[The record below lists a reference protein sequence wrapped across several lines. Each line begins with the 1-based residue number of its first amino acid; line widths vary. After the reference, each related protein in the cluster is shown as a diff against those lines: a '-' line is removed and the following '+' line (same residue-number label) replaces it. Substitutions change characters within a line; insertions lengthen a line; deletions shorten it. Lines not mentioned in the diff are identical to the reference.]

1 MKVPDRKEEK
11 NKEAGREI
19 KSEVSFEIGE
29 MIEVYDD
36 RYRKWRVGLIR
47 YLTCEKWN
55 AVRTIDYTFYVSKE
69 EERMRSLSN
78 EKLKEKLFDMYLG
91 QSIQSTHIS
100 LVILLHYLFLFCEEA
115 CSPTITKSNCKYSRN
130 DHIQP
135 PSIFLAIL
143 NNSFY
148 FRGVA

>member
-100 LVILLHYLFLFCEEA
+100 LVILLHCPFFLRRSLFPPLLQSQTA
-115 CSPTITKSNCKYSRN
+115 NSLATTIFNLQVFFWRY
-130 DHIQP
+130 
-135 PSIFLAIL
+135 
-143 NNSFY
+143 
-148 FRGVA
+148 